1 MESENY
7 YMARGLLAISAE
19 ISLVYYRAASKFPTS
34 QAMLSS
40 EDRKFPGGSLHEL
53 HVGDLVA
60 DRAGKV
66 RWSARRNGIASL
78 TTHF

>member
-7 YMARGLLAISAE
+7 YMAQGLLAISAE
-19 ISLVYYRAASKFPTS
+19 ISLVYYRAASKPPE
-34 QAMLSS
+34 LSGDA
-40 EDRKFPGGSLHEL
+40 EQRFPGGSCHEL
-53 HVGDLVA
+53 HVGDLGA

>member
-7 YMARGLLAISAE
+7 HMAQGLLAISAE
-19 ISLVYYRAASKFPTS
+19 ISLAYYRAASKPPSCQTMLELRRS
-34 QAMLSS
+34 QVSR
-40 EDRKFPGGSLHEL
+40 RKLPRVQ
-53 HVGDLVA
+53 VGDLGA

>member
-7 YMARGLLAISAE
+7 YMAQGLLAVLAE
-19 ISLVYYRAASKFPTS
+19 ISLVYCRAASKPPS
-34 QAMLSS
+34 CRAMLSS
-40 EDRKFPGGSLHEL
+40 EGRKFPGGSCHEL
-53 HVGDLVA
+53 HVGDLGA